1 MVSFYSPNNSTVCN
15 YHFIFT
21 QKSLSPSGW
30 WSNLPRST
38 QASILSNQ
46 DLPWVRAKSQP
57 WELSVF
63 VCFFLFTPTH
73 PNNLCFIM
81 WTQVPLTTLPILP
94 DTVSGI
100 ATDTLAYRSGKKS
113 LHGMDFSRRLWMFGV
128 LKFSKWV
135 ATAGMWVG
143 SNARLGLPMEHGMKL
158 YLVVAQRAHVLNLNS
173 WPRVSRQ
180 LCNRTSGWM
189 AVHQL
194 CQRLHTY
201 QKCINSLQ

>member
-1 MVSFYSPNNSTVCN
+1 MMVMINTQTVICHCAPPPTIISWTTNTLRSLYSPNNPTVCN

-38 QASILSNQ
+38 QASLLSNQ

-63 VCFFLFTPTH
+63 VCFFLFTSTH

-94 DTVSGI
+94 DAVSGI

-113 LHGMDFSRRLWMFGV
+113 LHGMNGLLQEIVNVWCPQV
-128 LKFSKWV
+128 LKVSGNGRHV
-135 ATAGMWVG
+135 
-143 SNARLGLPMEHGMKL
+143 S
-158 YLVVAQRAHVLNLNS
+158 LV
-173 WPRVSRQ
+173 
-180 LCNRTSGWM
+180 
-189 AVHQL
+189 
-194 CQRLHTY
+194 
-201 QKCINSLQ
+201 

>member
-1 MVSFYSPNNSTVCN
+1 MVSLYSPNNPIVCN

-63 VCFFLFTPTH
+63 GGGGLAPTH

-81 WTQVPLTTLPILP
+81 WTQEPLTTLPILP

-100 ATDTLAYRSGKKS
+100 ATDTLAYHQSGKKS
-113 LHGMDFSRRLWMFGV
+113 LHGTDFSRRLWMFGV

-135 ATAGMWVG
+135 ATAGMWAG

-158 YLVVAQRAHVLNLNS
+158 YWVVAQRAHVLNLSS
-173 WPRVSRQ
+173 WPHVCRQ
-180 LCNRTSGWM
+180 LCNRTSRWM
-189 AVHQL
+189 AVCSSTLPKAAHLSEMHQ
-194 CQRLHTY
+194 
-201 QKCINSLQ
+201 